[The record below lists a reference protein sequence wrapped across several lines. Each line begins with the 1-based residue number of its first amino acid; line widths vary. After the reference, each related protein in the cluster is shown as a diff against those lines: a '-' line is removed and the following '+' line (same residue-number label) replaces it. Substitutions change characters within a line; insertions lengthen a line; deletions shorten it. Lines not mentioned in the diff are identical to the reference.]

1 MEKAEQGPCSG
12 RGQRLA
18 PLTASVRQLA
28 ALRNSPHRGYIV
40 VTMKTKI
47 VRVGNS
53 RGVRIPKLLL
63 EQTGLGD
70 EVVIEAEGNC
80 LVIRPLSRP
89 REGWDEAFRAMAK
102 AGDDKLL
109 DGDLAS
115 TSKWD
120 EEEWEW

>member
-1 MEKAEQGPCSG
+1 
-12 RGQRLA
+12 
-18 PLTASVRQLA
+18 
-28 ALRNSPHRGYIV
+28 
-40 VTMKTKI
+40 MKTKI

-53 RGVRIPKLLL
+53 RGVRIPKVLL

-89 REGWDEAFRAMAK
+89 REGWDEAFRAMAE
-102 AGDDKLL
+102 AGDDTLL

-120 EEEWEW
+120 EDEWEW